1 MKNIILITTAILS
14 IAALPVS
21 AYPPPEKDKLTL
33 AELKKRKFEFDGKII
48 EIEVTSCSSIQQT
61 GPGKYSSYCL
71 FSSSQDRESAYET
84 IYFLKDED
92 GDALEFF
99 EELDE
104 KSSFGVGRVSF
115 YVLVEKGNLTALGEK
130 YRKSKGTYRW

>member
-1 MKNIILITTAILS
+1 MKKTALS
-14 IAALPVS
+14 IITVLAVAALSVS

-33 AELKKRKFEFDGKII
+33 AELQKRKFEFDGKII
-48 EIEVTSCSSIQQT
+48 EIEVTSCRSIQQT
-61 GPGKYSSYCL
+61 GPGKYSAYCR
-71 FSSSQDRESAYET
+71 FYNSQDRESAYET